1 MTLLVLGRMEE
12 HDDTSEPHRDP
23 TETETLLAPLP
34 PAIIETLKTITNMSG
49 APKAKTNIHT
59 VQHLHCYI
67 LIVYLRMNLGC
78 GTYNSPC
85 TVEPKR

>member
-34 PAIIETLKTITNMSG
+34 PAIIETLQTITYVG
-49 APKAKTNIHT
+49 GPKGQNKHIHT
-59 VQHLHCYI
+59 VQHLPCYI